1 MTFEVLT
8 YLGFSYIQKPQFRVK
23 YPTLGLR
30 TFQAT
35 SLQLV

>member
-8 YLGFSYIQKPQFRVK
+8 YLGLPQFRVK
-23 YPTLGLR
+23 YPTLGLS